1 MPCLAKKFPM
11 LAQHFKKILITRL
24 ELGEGTDLLTPSF
37 VPKEEAPSMDEKKDC
52 LTGRFVQWKENVQ
65 SVSFSWSV
73 ALIFYDTY
81 VFWGSF
87 VVRFVYFTPFLKGW
101 FGQRKETVGLGGY
114 RLPSRPRDWTSLCY
128 LRFLRI
134 LHPWCSFCE
143 PSKIHKLFV
152 CWCHVDNEVGTQNRP
167 RSAAQQHSWA

>member
-1 MPCLAKKFPM
+1 M

-81 VFWGSF
+81 IF
-87 VVRFVYFTPFLKGW
+87 
-101 FGQRKETVGLGGY
+101 
-114 RLPSRPRDWTSLCY
+114 
-128 LRFLRI
+128 
-134 LHPWCSFCE
+134 
-143 PSKIHKLFV
+143 
-152 CWCHVDNEVGTQNRP
+152 
-167 RSAAQQHSWA
+167 